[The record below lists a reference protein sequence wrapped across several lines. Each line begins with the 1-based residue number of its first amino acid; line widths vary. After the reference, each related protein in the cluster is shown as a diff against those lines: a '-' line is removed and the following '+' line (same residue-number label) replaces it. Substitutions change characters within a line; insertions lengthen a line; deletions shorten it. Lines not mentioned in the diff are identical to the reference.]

1 MSWTDTILSNTV
13 GLGYR
18 AFTGNVDP
26 WTLNTLKADQSAER
40 VTALGPNATDAE
52 KAVAAAQ
59 AASQVDSY
67 LVSVGAHPDQPCGLR
82 LPGLGCIE
90 SPEFLAKIEKIVYGL
105 LAVGA
110 AVGAFYLYQ
119 MYGSALKKTFE
130 RK

>member
-1 MSWTDTILSNTV
+1 MSWTDSILSTV
-13 GLGYR
+13 VGPFYSAR
-18 AFTGNVDP
+18 TGQVDP
-26 WTLNTLKADQSAER
+26 WTLNILKADQSAER

-59 AASQVDSY
+59 AASQVDAD
-67 LVSVGAHPDQPCGLR
+67 LVRLGAHPDQPCGLR